1 MKKILLILP
10 LLFSAKLAFACDLS
24 VQATNAWARPTM
36 GDGKQTAIY
45 FDLKNTGDDP
55 ITLAE
60 ISSPSGAASMHE
72 SMEHEGMMHME
83 PLDKE
88 EIKPGKILSF
98 APGHKHIMLEQLQKP
113 LKVGDKVKL
122 TLYFTDDTSTTI
134 TVPVADK
141 AVAGVAKQ
149 QHQHGGKN

>member
-1 MKKILLILP
+1 MKNFLFILP

-55 ITLAE
+55 ITLADV
-60 ISSPSGAASMHE
+60 SSPIGTATMHE

-83 PLDKE
+83 PLEKQ
-88 EIKPGKILSF
+88 EIKPGKTLTF
-98 APGHKHIMLEQLQKP
+98 APGHKHIMLEQLKKP

-122 TLYFTDDTSTTI
+122 TLYFADDTSTTI
-134 TVPVADK
+134 TVPVSDK
-141 AVAGVAKQ
+141 VVAGVTKH
-149 QHQHGGKN
+149 QHQHGDKN

>member
-1 MKKILLILP
+1 MKKFLFILP

-24 VQATNAWARPTM
+24 VQASNAWARPTT
-36 GDGKQTAIY
+36 GDGTAIY

-72 SMEHEGMMHME
+72 SMEHDGMMHME
-83 PLDKE
+83 PLDKQ
-88 EIKPGKILSF
+88 EIKPGTTLTF
-98 APGHKHIMLEQLQKP
+98 APGHKHIMLEQLKKP

-122 TLYFTDDTSTTI
+122 TLYFADDSSTTI

-141 AVAGVAKQ
+141 AVAGIAKQ
-149 QHQHGGKN
+149 QHQHHQQEE